1 MADKGGVAGIYLMPF
16 LDIKGTRNT
25 ELVIRHIEHA
35 LKVCGEDHVG
45 IGSDLSIQPIS
56 RGAEIGQCVEIGW
69 MLARLVGRGG
79 PLESSHR
86 ERERNNEGKEFRH
99 GRRDLQRSR
108 QAARCVFTG
117 LTNDRADEMPRRG
130 NTRAPCRT

>member
-45 IGSDLSIQPIS
+45 IGSDLSIQPIDETPEYQKAAAEFVAS
-56 RGAEIGQCVEIGW
+56 RRRAGGGAPGED
-69 MLARLVGRGG
+69 L
-79 PLESSHR
+79 PLYIS
-86 ERERNNEGKEFRH
+86 
-99 GRRDLQRSR
+99 DL
-108 QAARCVFTG
+108 
-117 LTNDRADEMPRRG
+117 NHPRRIESIALALGARGHSATTITKVIGG
-130 NTRAPCRT
+130 NFDRVLRTIWQA